1 MRNPD
6 GNRETEGALPWG
18 AGGQFLG
25 RTLFGCF
32 GLARRDLSRSSFAQD
47 DVEDVGCRH
56 VRLLERHPEGAL
68 SRPEDI
74 RLLKSHSERPTNSE
88 RRESKN
94 LFESSGSR
102 PWGSSPPFFR
112 EIPRLRFAPLGMTIF
127 KVVLPTYLVTEA
139 PGAKRGSAFRMTLG
153 RAEGGTPPEK
163 RHFEG
168 ARDRKIA
175 SKSGGGG
182 GWGPLP
188 IGIVVVRFEEILRSP
203 RSLRM
208 TSGHRI

>member
-153 RAEGGTPPEK
+153 RAGGHPARKEGILRERATEK
-163 RHFEG
+163 SPRRVAE
-168 ARDRKIA
+168 
-175 SKSGGGG
+175 
-182 GWGPLP
+182 
-188 IGIVVVRFEEILRSP
+188 VVVGGRCPSESSSSGSKRSFALHV
-203 RSLRM
+203 RS
-208 TSGHRI
+208 G

>member
-6 GNRETEGALPWG
+6 GNRETEGALLRG

-47 DVEDVGCRH
+47 DVEAVGCRH
-56 VRLLERHPEGAL
+56 VRLPERHPEGAL

-102 PWGSSPPFFR
+102 PWGSSPPF
-112 EIPRLRFAPLGMTIF
+112 PRDSSTPLRSARNDDFQSCFADLLGNRSARS
-127 KVVLPTYLVTEA
+127 EA
-139 PGAKRGSAFRMTLG
+139 RKCFQNDSWACG
-153 RAEGGTPPEK
+153 RAPC
-163 RHFEG
+163 
-168 ARDRKIA
+168 
-175 SKSGGGG
+175 
-182 GWGPLP
+182 
-188 IGIVVVRFEEILRSP
+188 
-203 RSLRM
+203 
-208 TSGHRI
+208 